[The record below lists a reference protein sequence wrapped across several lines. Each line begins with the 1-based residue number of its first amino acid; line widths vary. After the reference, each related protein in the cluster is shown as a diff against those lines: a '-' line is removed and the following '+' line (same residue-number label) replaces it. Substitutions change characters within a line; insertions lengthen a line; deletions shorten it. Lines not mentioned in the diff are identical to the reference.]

1 MIVTM
6 EHLTKFLKKKIDRKD
21 YGSVLIHLK
30 KGEITGITEKN
41 DYNCAAFVDTVSKPV
56 STVIVRSYKKK
67 PEPEQ
72 DSKKTEVSQNSQKP
86 GQFEQKQDKKDNSGT
101 TDEKEKS

>member
-6 EHLTKFLKKKIDRKD
+6 EHLNKFLKKKMDRKD

-41 DYNCAAFVDTVSKPV
+41 DYNCSAFVDTLTKPV
-56 STVIVRSYKKK
+56 NTVIVRSYKKK
-67 PEPEQ
+67 PIEEQEGELADLPEN
-72 DSKKTEVSQNSQKP
+72 SEKVVNLTEKSSQ
-86 GQFEQKQDKKDNSGT
+86 SGRKLAGDH
-101 TDEKEKS
+101 DEK